1 MIERRD
7 PRAIGLTLLLCLAA
21 SQAALLVLTPV
32 LPSVA
37 SALDVSTATA
47 GQLRTISGLAAGATA
62 VLAGLIAARVGLRE
76 LLGAGLALLV
86 LGSAMSAAAPDFALL
101 AVAQLQ
107 IGAGIGL
114 SYSAA
119 VAAVAEW
126 TAPKDRSR
134 VLALALLGPPAA
146 WILGMPLTGLAGEV
160 SWRFALV
167 AVPLAFALGAAAA
180 LVRTPSTPPASSSAS
195 LRAVLTHPGVVRW
208 SSGELLAFSAWAGS
222 LVFVGALFVESYG
235 LSTKATGIVLGVG
248 ALVYLP
254 GNLLFRRWVDQHERV
269 MLVGLPFAAAAT
281 VAVLG
286 AVRPSA
292 WFSLAVFSLLSFL
305 AGGRTLV
312 GSSAGLDL
320 APQLRLG
327 ITGVRTAAI
336 QLGYF
341 VGAAVGGIALAA
353 GGYTALGFTFS
364 ALFVGATIP
373 HLLPRLRRTA
383 DALP

>member
-1 MIERRD
+1 MRG
-7 PRAIGLTLLLCLAA
+7 PRAIGVTLLLCLAA

-37 SALDVSTATA
+37 SDLDVSTAIA

-76 LLGAGLALLV
+76 LLGVGLALLA
-86 LGSAMSAAAPDFALL
+86 LGSTMSAAAADFAVL
-101 AVAQLQ
+101 AVAQLL
-107 IGAGIGL
+107 IGMGIGL

-119 VAAVAEW
+119 IAAAAEW

-160 SWRFALV
+160 SWRLALAV
-167 AVPLAFALGAAAA
+167 VPLALALGAAAA
-180 LVRTPSTPPASSSAS
+180 LLRSPSTPPASTRAS
-195 LRAVLTHPGVVRW
+195 LGAVLSHPGVVRW

-222 LVFVGALFVESYG
+222 LVFVGALFVETYG
-235 LSTKATGIVLGVG
+235 LSTRATGIVLGVG
-248 ALVYLP
+248 ALVYVP
-254 GNLLFRRWVDQHERV
+254 GNIIFRRWVDRHERV
-269 MLVGLPFAAAAT
+269 MLVGLALAAAAT
-281 VAVLG
+281 VALLG
-286 AVRPSA
+286 AIRPSS
-292 WFSLAVFSLLSFL
+292 WFTLGVFSLLSFL

-312 GSSAGLDL
+312 GSAAGLDL
-320 APQLRLG
+320 APELRLG
-327 ITGVRTAAI
+327 ITGVRTAAL

-341 VGAAVGGIALAA
+341 LGAALGGIALAA

-373 HLLPRLRRTA
+373 HLLPRGPTSA
-383 DALP
+383 EAFVP

>member
-1 MIERRD
+1 MRG
-7 PRAIGLTLLLCLAA
+7 PRAIGVTLLLCLAA

-37 SALDVSTATA
+37 SDLDVSTATA

-76 LLGAGLALLV
+76 LLGVGLALLA
-86 LGSAMSAAAPDFALL
+86 LGSTMSAAAADFALL
-101 AVAQLQ
+101 AVAQLL
-107 IGAGIGL
+107 IGMGIGL

-119 VAAVAEW
+119 IAAAAEW

-160 SWRFALV
+160 SWRLALAV
-167 AVPLAFALGAAAA
+167 VPLALALGAAAA
-180 LVRTPSTPPASSSAS
+180 LLRSPSTPPASTRAS
-195 LRAVLTHPGVVRW
+195 LGAVLGHPGVVRW

-222 LVFVGALFVESYG
+222 LVFVGALFVETYG
-235 LSTKATGIVLGVG
+235 LSTRATGIVLGVG
-248 ALVYLP
+248 ALVYVP
-254 GNLLFRRWVDQHERV
+254 GNIIFRRWVDRHERV
-269 MLVGLPFAAAAT
+269 MLVGLALAAAAT
-281 VAVLG
+281 VALLG
-286 AVRPSA
+286 AIRPSS
-292 WFSLAVFSLLSFL
+292 WFTLGVFSLLSFL

-312 GSSAGLDL
+312 GSAAGLDL
-320 APQLRLG
+320 APELRLG
-327 ITGVRTAAI
+327 ITGVRTAAL

-341 VGAAVGGIALAA
+341 LGAALGGIALAA

-373 HLLPRLRRTA
+373 HLLPRGPTSA
-383 DALP
+383 EAFVP

>member
-1 MIERRD
+1 MRG
-7 PRAIGLTLLLCLAA
+7 PRAIGVTLLLCLAA
-21 SQAALLVLTPV
+21 SQAALLVLTPL

-37 SALDVSTATA
+37 SDLDVSTATA

-62 VLAGLIAARVGLRE
+62 VLAGLIAAHVGLRE
-76 LLGAGLALLV
+76 LLGVGLALLAF
-86 LGSAMSAAAPDFALL
+86 GSTMSAAAADFALL
-101 AVAQLQ
+101 AVAQLL
-107 IGAGIGL
+107 IGMGIGL

-119 VAAVAEW
+119 IAAAAEW

-160 SWRFALV
+160 SWRLALAV
-167 AVPLAFALGAAAA
+167 VPLALALGAGAA
-180 LVRTPSTPPASSSAS
+180 LLQSPSTPPASTRAS
-195 LRAVLTHPGVVRW
+195 LGAVLSHPGVVRW

-222 LVFVGALFVESYG
+222 LVFVGALFVETYG
-235 LSTKATGIVLGVG
+235 LSTRATGIVLGVG
-248 ALVYLP
+248 ALAYVP
-254 GNLLFRRWVDQHERV
+254 GNILFRRWVDQHERV
-269 MLVGLPFAAAAT
+269 MLVGLALAASAT

-286 AVRPSA
+286 AIRPSS
-292 WFSLAVFSLLSFL
+292 WFTLGVFSLLSFL

-312 GSSAGLDL
+312 GSAAGLDL
-320 APQLRLG
+320 APELRLG
-327 ITGVRTAAI
+327 ITGVRTAAL

-341 VGAAVGGIALAA
+341 LGAALGGIALAG

-373 HLLPRLRRTA
+373 HLLPRGPTSA
-383 DALP
+383 EAVVP